1 MIEDAARHPYVITI
15 EDGLRQGG
23 VGMSVADLVREHT
36 IGDTEPRVRVLGIP
50 SQYIA
55 HGKPDAILADLG
67 LDAAGITASAL
78 SMIRSDDNA
87 PASS

>member
-1 MIEDAARHPYVITI
+1 MTV
-15 EDGLRQGG
+15 
-23 VGMSVADLVREHT
+23 SDLVSERT
-36 IGDTEPRVRVLGIP
+36 IGATEPRVRVLGIP

-78 SMIRSDDNA
+78 SMIRSGNSTPA
-87 PASS
+87 PS